1 MELPQVFDVMVTNNI
16 IVTPQH
22 YHVTKFS
29 NHVCI
34 KNVLQNVYGT
44 NTTTTTTMLLN
55 HSCYKQYIKHVEHS
69 PITLF
74 NSDSEQIGFLYV
86 TKTLNHE
93 QKLYKK
99 HYLGKK

>member
-55 HSCYKQYIKHVEHS
+55 HSCYKQYIKPVEHS

-74 NSDSEQIGFLYV
+74 NSDSEQICFFICNQNV
-86 TKTLNHE
+86 KPSTKTL
-93 QKLYKK
+93 QKCSS
-99 HYLGKK
+99 